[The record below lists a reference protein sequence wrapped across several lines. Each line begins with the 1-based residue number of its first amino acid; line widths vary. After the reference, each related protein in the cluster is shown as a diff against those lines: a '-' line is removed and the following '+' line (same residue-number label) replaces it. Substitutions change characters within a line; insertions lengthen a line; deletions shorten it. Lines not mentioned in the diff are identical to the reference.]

1 MILIILLLISV
12 KEDKKMGISDRYQIY
27 AEKDAKD
34 IHEAYKTFAKANAM
48 LNGIND
54 SNLKIN
60 EEIKAKCEECID
72 ILKDM
77 QDKKKEKKDI
87 YKVFKEHKDAYEEFQ
102 EDKQMEKK
110 EEKKQIT
117 SKQAIKAIGR
127 NFGRWVKKHKWEI
140 AGCAVSAVIL
150 GSIWHKSAAIVDQ
163 DTNTTELTTQSVS
176 WGGNEH
182 YICDEGYFNWKKE
195 PNNTWSTFF
204 CLEPTISS
212 INIDPAEFDEIM
224 ELIKKDYHDDYKA
237 MWDALAEN

>member
-1 MILIILLLISV
+1 
-12 KEDKKMGISDRYQIY
+12 MGISDRYQIY

-48 LNGIND
+48 LDGIND

-60 EEIKAKCEECID
+60 EEIKAKCEECIN
-72 ILKDM
+72 ILKEM
-77 QDKKKEKKDI
+77 QDKKMEKKDI
-87 YKVFKEHKDAYEEFQ
+87 YKVFKEHKDAYEEFK

-140 AGCAVSAVIL
+140 AGCAVSTVIL

-163 DTNTTELTTQSVS
+163 EPEQIAKADN
-176 WGGNEH
+176 WDGNEH
-182 YICDEGYFNWKKE
+182 YADTEGYFNWKTDPDDK
-195 PNNTWSTFF
+195 WSLTFI
-204 CLEPTISS
+204 LEPT
-212 INIDPAEFDEIM
+212 DPSTIITPEEFNDIL
-224 ELIKKDYHDDYKA
+224 ELLRKDYQNDYA
-237 MWDALAEN
+237 VMDLCNALAEN